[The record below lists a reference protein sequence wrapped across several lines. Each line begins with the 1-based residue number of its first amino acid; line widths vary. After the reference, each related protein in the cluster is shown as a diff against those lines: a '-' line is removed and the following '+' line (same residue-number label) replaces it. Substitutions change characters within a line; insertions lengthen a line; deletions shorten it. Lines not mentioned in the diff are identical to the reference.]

1 MPLDPSSPFRRRIAV
16 IGGGISGMGA
26 AHFLADAAEV
36 TLFEAGPRL
45 GGHARTVMAG
55 QGGQQPVDTG
65 FIVFNH
71 ANYPRLSALFQQL
84 GVPVAPSN
92 MSFAASLRGGEM
104 EYGLENLKAV
114 FSQRRNMFNP
124 KFLGMIRDIL
134 RFNARALDAA
144 SDRHQPLGDFLEQMQ
159 LGDWFRDY
167 YLLPLSGAIWSTP
180 PEQIMRFPARALI
193 QFFENHALLHHSGQH
208 QWYTVQGGS
217 VEYVRRLEAS
227 LRRRLVDL
235 RIGAPVRAV
244 RRFSDHVEL
253 RVAGGGWEVFDELV
267 LATHSDDSLALL
279 ADPATEEARALG
291 AIGYQPNEITL
302 HADPRAMPR
311 RRGCWSS
318 WNYTEGRSARDGK
331 IDLTYWMNKLQP
343 IPANDPMFVTLNAR
357 KPIRDELIYDQ
368 VTLRHPVY
376 DQAALRAQG
385 EVAGFNGARRTWFCG
400 AWMRNGF
407 HEDGLASAADVADRI
422 LARPDVMVAAE

>member
-1 MPLDPSSPFRRRIAV
+1 MPLDAHSPYRRRIAV

-26 AHFLADAAEV
+26 AHFLANDAEV

-45 GGHARTVMAG
+45 GGHARTVLAG
-55 QGGQQPVDTG
+55 QGGRQPVDTG

-71 ANYPRLSALFQQL
+71 ANYPRLVELFSQL
-84 GVPVAPSN
+84 EVPVVESN

-104 EYGLENLKAV
+104 EYGLESLSAV

-134 RFNARALDAA
+134 RFNARALDSAT
-144 SDRHQPLGDFLEQMQ
+144 DRHQPLGDFLDEMR
-159 LGDWFRDY
+159 LGEWFRDY

-180 PEQIMRFPARALI
+180 PEQILQFPAQALI
-193 QFFENHALLHHSGQH
+193 QFFENHALLSHSGQH
-208 QWYTVQGGS
+208 KWYTVEGGS

-227 LRRRLVDL
+227 LRRRLVRL
-235 RIGAPVRAV
+235 RTGTPVQAV
-244 RRFSDHVEL
+244 RRFPDRVEIATAQG
-253 RVAGGGWEVFDELV
+253 RESFDEV
-267 LATHSDDSLALL
+267 VMATHSDDSLALL
-279 ADPATEEARALG
+279 ADPAPEEARALG

-302 HADPRAMPR
+302 HADPRVMPE

-318 WNYTEGRSARDGK
+318 WNYTEGAEGRDGP

-357 KPIRDELIYDQ
+357 KPIREELIYDQ

-376 DQAALRAQG
+376 DLGALQAQG
-385 EVAGFNGARRTWFCG
+385 AVAAFNGARRTWFCG
-400 AWMRNGF
+400 AWMKNGF

-422 LARPDVMVAAE
+422 LARSQLMMAAE